1 MRYWKIAILAGIALQ
16 APWQGVA
23 PVMAQAPAGP
33 AAEAPPPVGPQ
44 QLPRVTHTESVT
56 VTASTEKVDVL
67 APNPSEQV
75 YLSEDL
81 LEANPGRPGVPVS
94 IPGYPAETA
103 SGGIKAPQYFAP
115 GVAGD
120 HGEPIAQ
127 YIAVGA
133 YLLPNNLSANAHGN
147 GYADPN
153 ILIPST
159 LESVAVDAGAFNV
172 LEGNHAVDLAAT
184 YAVQPRLAP
193 HALLLADLH
202 DADLSAGFSPRPEA
216 WLALEVAAGNGLLR
230 RLEHRQQYKLNGQR
244 IWRVSTH
251 TLTLLGI
258 AYFGQSYVPGLVPLY
273 SVSTSASTAAFR
285 AADTVDPR
293 QHDQTH
299 TAILAAAD
307 TWQLTARQQ
316 INLGGFFRTYNLSL
330 FSNFGAGLI
339 RQSEFRTAQ
348 GTTANWREQLTPSL
362 ELMGGMD
369 FHREA
374 PRRDNLDSYG
384 AYTGSAA
391 LGSFTK
397 VDSSDITITTLA
409 PYGAAAGSLGQ
420 HVRYYAGWRRDQI
433 DITNDDLMHAT
444 NSFSR
449 WVGVNS
455 PKATVA
461 VLPPR
466 YGPLRWLPELA
477 ASGGEAFFT
486 EDPRVGMGTTPGS
499 GQGTARSPNPATLVA
514 RSHSYQLVASKGF
527 AKTEL
532 RLVLGHTTNAT
543 ELAKIDPDTGLQEDQ
558 GPSRLRF
565 LTATVRQGFRTG
577 WLLLTFSKADA
588 RTTDDG
594 LPVPEAP
601 RTIADATGALDRL
614 PLGLRL
620 QAEFEYVGAKP
631 LGTGCSSSTTVECV
645 GVPVTEFR
653 LGLARSFLAER
664 LLLGI
669 NAMVANG
676 YTGQTTE
683 AITPSP
689 FQQIVGVRMPS
700 YVSADVRWRLGR

>member
-1 MRYWKIAILAGIALQ
+1 MIAMLAALALRASAQ
-16 APWQGVA
+16 VSAPTL
-23 PVMAQAPAGP
+23 GP
-33 AAEAPPPVGPQ
+33 
-44 QLPRVTHTESVT
+44 PRKTPLVTHTETIT

-67 APNPSEQV
+67 APDPSEKV

-81 LEANPGRPGVPVS
+81 PEANPGRPGAPVS
-94 IPGYPAETA
+94 LPGYPAETA

-153 ILIPST
+153 ILIPSV

-184 YAVQPRLAP
+184 YGVQQRLTP
-193 HALLLADLH
+193 FALLMLDLH
-202 DADLSAGFSPRPEA
+202 DADLAAGLSPRPEA
-216 WLALEVAAGNGLLR
+216 WVAFEASIGNGLLH
-230 RLEHRQQYKLNGQR
+230 RLEHRQQYKVNGQR

-258 AYFGQSYVPGLVPLY
+258 AYFGKSYVPGLVPLY
-273 SVSTSASTAAFR
+273 SASTAASTAAFR
-285 AADTVDPR
+285 AADTLDPR

-299 TAILAAAD
+299 TALLAAAD
-307 TWQLTARQQ
+307 TWQLTPRQEV
-316 INLGGFFRTYNLSL
+316 NLGGFFRTYNLDL

-348 GTTANWREQLTPSL
+348 GATANWRGQLA
-362 ELMGGMD
+362 EWIEVMGGLD

-384 AYTGSAA
+384 AYTGSEA

-397 VDSSDITITTLA
+397 VDSSDITITSLA
-409 PYGAAAGSLGQ
+409 PYAAAAGSLGQ
-420 HVRYYAGWRRDQI
+420 HVRYYTGWRRDQI
-433 DITNDDLMHAT
+433 DIANDDLLHAT

-449 WVGVNS
+449 WAGVNS

-461 VLPPR
+461 LLPPR

-486 EDPRVGMGTTPGS
+486 EDPRVGLGSTQGAAPGS
-499 GQGTARSPNPATLVA
+499 GQSPSTATLVA

-527 AKTEL
+527 ASTEL
-532 RLVLGHTTNAT
+532 RLALGHTTNSS

-565 LTATVRQGFRTG
+565 LTATVRQGFRPG
-577 WLLLTFSKADA
+577 WILLTFSKADA
-588 RTTDDG
+588 RTTNDG

-601 RTIADATGALDRL
+601 RTIADATAALDHL

-620 QAEFEYVGAKP
+620 QAEFEYVGSKP
-631 LGTGCSSSTTVECV
+631 LGTGCTSGTTVECV
-645 GVPVTEFR
+645 GVPVKEFR
-653 LGLARSFLAER
+653 LGVARSFLAER
-664 LLLGI
+664 LLVGI
-669 NAMVANG
+669 NSMAASG
-676 YTGQTTE
+676 YSGQTTE
-683 AITPSP
+683 EITPSP